1 MVIVL
6 HYTELCHNGYF
17 LPSPCCSYQGAAKM
31 LITVQISVVHIN
43 IDLKKKKQK
52 TWQSA
57 TQSKCIA
64 LLTGKKT
71 VNRFYSIPVG
81 NVGFK

>member
-31 LITVQISVVHIN
+31 LITMQISVVHIN
-43 IDLKKKKQK
+43 IDLKKK

-57 TQSKCIA
+57 TQRECIA

-71 VNRFYSIPVG
+71 VNILDFIASL
-81 NVGFK
+81 